1 MTFLDLIIFLAESS
15 NFLLL
20 CTDKKNTCYYGTKLS
35 VYFR

>member
-20 CTDKKNTCYYGTKLS
+20 CTDKKTPVITVQS
-35 VYFR
+35 